1 MSTNRSL
8 CPVNATDSRTLCP
21 TGHLSPS
28 VVTEIS
34 NARKRWADRR
44 PKDAP
49 SILGVPSNYFDAQIS
64 SGEPVWCFNRPPE
77 AGAATP
83 VTLLHPIFGKFLD
96 DCKTHCPNESD
107 NQLVLEL
114 SIKMS
119 KYYATEEKRMSEFR
133 AIMERYGIV
142 LGASTI
148 EGTNYRTDGHLR
160 IGERVILLVEG
171 KNEIGS
177 TGAEPIFQGLA
188 YYSSVVSDPAS
199 RPSDRFPLFLIFV
212 VGELLQV
219 P

>member
-1 MSTNRSL
+1 V
-8 CPVNATDSRTLCP
+8 PAEHVP
-21 TGHLSPS
+21 LSGNI
-28 VVTEIS
+28 EIS
-34 NARKRWADRR
+34 NARKRWAERR
-44 PKDAP
+44 PQDAP
-49 SILGVPSNYFDAQIS
+49 STLGIPSNYFNAQIS

-96 DCKTHCPNESD
+96 DCKTRCANESD
-107 NQLVLEL
+107 NQFVLEL
-114 SIKMS
+114 SMQMS

-133 AIMERYGIV
+133 AILRRYGIT
-142 LGASTI
+142 LEASTI
-148 EGTNYRTDGHLR
+148 DGTSYRTDGHLR
-160 IGERVILLVEG
+160 LDGRVVLLFEG

-188 YYSSVVSDPAS
+188 YYSSVVGNPAS

-219 P
+219 A